1 MAESVSLGITDD
13 LLFGRSE
20 GMQHLRRQVDD
31 IARTGLPV
39 LIEGESGTGKDVL
52 ARAIHERSSRRS
64 RGLIKI
70 VCSDTTAIPSLDDVM
85 FGTGWLIEGANGAD
99 RSEMQPA
106 GTVVF
111 DNIGELDSGLQRQLA
126 HLLQDARFTGHG
138 ESCIQVLCT
147 TKSDLG
153 AKLAAG
159 SLRDDLYYR
168 LNVIHLLLPPLRE
181 RRIDIPA
188 LAFHFFKLYAEK
200 YHCYPAPLSQRV
212 LGLLV
217 SADWPG
223 NIRELENAIK
233 RYVALGS
240 AESLIAD
247 LRRTTPA
254 TLPDQKS
261 GDLSLKALTRNA
273 VRDCEYK
280 AILTSLTQ
288 NQWNR
293 RQTARDLHVSYR
305 SLLYRMKQL
314 DFPKKR
320 SMPGGRLEP
329 SSEQ

>member
-1 MAESVSLGITDD
+1 MAESVSLPITDD

-20 GMQHLRRQVDD
+20 GMQHLRRQVND

-52 ARAIHERSSRRS
+52 ARAIHERSGRRS
-64 RGLIKI
+64 RGLIKV
-70 VCSDTTAIPSLDDVM
+70 VCSDTTAIPSLDSVM
-85 FGTGWLIEGANGAD
+85 FG
-99 RSEMQPA
+99 SEMQSA

-111 DNIGELDSGLQRQLA
+111 DDIGELDSGLQRQLA
-126 HLLQDARFTGHG
+126 HVLQDARLTGHG

-168 LNVIHLLLPPLRE
+168 LNVVHLMLPPLRE

-200 YHCYPAPLSQRV
+200 YQCYPAPLSQRV

-240 AESLIAD
+240 AEALIAD

-254 TLPDQKS
+254 TLTDQKS

-320 SMPGGRLEP
+320 SMPGRRLEP
-329 SSEQ
+329 TSE